1 MTYKELVDR
10 IEDAVTRHKMLV
22 DFGYGQLSDIKVL
35 DNSDD
40 GADYP
45 YAFLLPTGIARA
57 NQAVTYSFSLIVMEM
72 ALNPRQILEVQSNCV
87 QYINDLIADLRF
99 DSTFDGDVSLT
110 QSIQVFRERFQDE
123 VAGATLNLQ
132 VTVADQID
140 RCEAPVLGQA
150 SEIVYATHLSSQ
162 VLGPD
167 LGENKVFQFTNEI
180 VDKYNAWSVN
190 RFTTPNTGDYKIEVS
205 YLVTFDELEPG
216 EVFPNEPV
224 LNYFPAGGGNENVTA
239 TQTIGWPETP
249 IAGVTYP
256 VTQVWTNLER
266 VAGSFEFVSFID
278 QPFQPEGE
286 MTIDA
291 GCSLKIYEYS
301 I

>member
-132 VTVADQID
+132 VTVADQINE
-140 RCEAPVLGQA
+140 CEAPFSELVHTDTAYQPNRDVWYNSTSVGTRLFFPSWQIPREQAFYRIKGFVQFATNRALTDDAAPYDVPFIVFMQDADTPRFIREIEFDGSADMVGQPQTVNFDFTVQLEDVDPDNNDL
-150 SEIVYATHLSSQ
+150 SFTFGYSSGGNYPDSTIPATAYDDAIYL
-162 VLGPD
+162 
-167 LGENKVFQFTNEI
+167 TN
-180 VDKYNAWSVN
+180 
-190 RFTTPNTGDYKIEVS
+190 G
-205 YLVTFDELEPG
+205 ELE
-216 EVFPNEPV
+216 
-224 LNYFPAGGGNENVTA
+224 
-239 TQTIGWPETP
+239 
-249 IAGVTYP
+249 
-256 VTQVWTNLER
+256 
-266 VAGSFEFVSFID
+266 
-278 QPFQPEGE
+278 
-286 MTIDA
+286 
-291 GCSLKIYEYS
+291 IYKG
-301 I
+301 